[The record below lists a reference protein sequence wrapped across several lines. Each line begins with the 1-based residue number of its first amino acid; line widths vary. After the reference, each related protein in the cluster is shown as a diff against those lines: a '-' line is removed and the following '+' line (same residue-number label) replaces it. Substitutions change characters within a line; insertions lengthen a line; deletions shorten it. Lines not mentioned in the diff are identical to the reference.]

1 MYPMDLIPKLAFLH
15 ISLMRSL
22 KDKVLSITITKFLAS
37 ALIPIVL
44 FAHVKVSND
53 DGCFLKGEVKC
64 SISVLPGL
72 LFNMF

>member
-1 MYPMDLIPKLAFLH
+1 MYPMDLIAKRAFLH

-22 KDKVLSITITKFLAS
+22 KHKVLSITIPKFLAF

-44 FAHVKVSND
+44 FAKVNVSND

-64 SISVLPGL
+64 SVSVLPGL